1 MDDPVPRSTPRRARA
16 ILLAV
21 DGSDGAR
28 AAARVA
34 ADISDRTGLALHVVH
49 AWQDMETLL
58 PSAPAIGLGRWSSD
72 LLHEAEAVLA
82 YAVTALQAQG
92 VMVAGSHLRQG
103 RPMDVVHDL
112 ADETS
117 AGLVVVG
124 SSGAGPLARLLLGT
138 GSLGILETSQCAVLI
153 VRAGGD
159 PWPPQAIVVGDDGSE
174 EAGAAAAMGRALAS
188 RMAVPLTLVRSYP
201 ARLARAASNASPEG
215 EVLAAIENELRQ
227 RLEAV
232 QADTTCLRPGDPAR
246 TILEQGDA
254 SRALI
259 VVGRRGRG
267 AISRLASGSVS
278 RKVLHTYHGSVIV
291 VPGGALPL
299 PSP

>member
-1 MDDPVPRSTPRRARA
+1 MEDPVRTSTPRQARA

-28 AAARVA
+28 AAAQVA
-34 ADISDRTGLALHVVH
+34 ADVSERTGLALHVVH

-72 LLHEAEAVLA
+72 LLHEAEAILA

-92 VMVAGSHLRQG
+92 VVVAGSHLRQG
-103 RPMDVVHDL
+103 RPMDAVQEV

-124 SSGAGPLARLLLGT
+124 SSGAGPLARLIFGT
-138 GSLGILETSQCAVLI
+138 GSRGIIETSGCAVM
-153 VRAGGD
+153 VMRGGEER
-159 PWPPQAIVVGDDGSE
+159 WPPKAVVVGDDGSE
-174 EAGAAAAMGRALAS
+174 EAGAAATMGHVLAS
-188 RMAVPLTLVRSYP
+188 AMAVPLTLVRSYP
-201 ARLARAASNASPEG
+201 PRLARAATSSSPEG
-215 EVLAAIENELRQ
+215 EVLAAIERELELRS
-227 RLEAV
+227 LAV
-232 QADTTCLRPGDPAR
+232 DADKASLRPGDPAQ
-246 TILEQGDA
+246 ILLEEAEA
-254 SRALI
+254 SRSLI

-267 AISRLASGSVS
+267 AISRLAAGSVS
-278 RKVLHTYHGSVIV
+278 SKVMHACNGPFVV
-291 VPGGALPL
+291 VPSGALPL